1 MFPPKYFAR
10 LSRDCGTNENENKQH
25 SQESRETLS
34 RQSRG
39 IFSKLNRNSRIC
51 RINVHS
57 MRMQRKSC
65 VCIVNLWRTSLQL
78 SHPIEVGALSMRIS
92 LACEFLA
99 LASHW
104 HANFSRLFAN
114 FVADFL
120 FRSAVFILVSN
131 VCNLRIG
138 IVHYNSTNVKR
149 IMHAFY
155 SFTENFNIH
164 PLRKK
169 GTYYISHLRRNYVY
183 LKKSA
188 MWHPILIWDS
198 IDHYSATVKV
208 RHHQNLYRLDGIAR
222 NLSFH
227 DVA

>member
-1 MFPPKYFAR
+1 MFKCSF
-10 LSRDCGTNENENKQH
+10 
-25 SQESRETLS
+25 
-34 RQSRG
+34 
-39 IFSKLNRNSRIC
+39 
-51 RINVHS
+51 
-57 MRMQRKSC
+57 
-65 VCIVNLWRTSLQL
+65 
-78 SHPIEVGALSMRIS
+78 
-92 LACEFLA
+92 
-99 LASHW
+99 
-104 HANFSRLFAN
+104 
-114 FVADFL
+114 
-120 FRSAVFILVSN
+120 FILVSN

-149 IMHAFY
+149 ILYALN
-155 SFTENFNIH
+155 SFTEDFNIH

-169 GTYYISHLRRNYVY
+169 GTYYKCHLRRNYVY

-188 MWHPILIWDS
+188 MWHPILISDS